1 MKLVPKLE
9 SKMALAS
16 VSLTYCGI
24 SDKGLPVGH
33 QLIQG
38 GLLVILAA
46 DDGNCGLLGT
56 LNLSKI
62 LINTTWRVQSW
73 KFHR

>member
-1 MKLVPKLE
+1 MPFAE
-9 SKMALAS
+9 
-16 VSLTYCGI
+16 SLTYCGI

-46 DDGNCGLLGT
+46 DNGDRWLLGA
-56 LNLSKI
+56 LNLI
-62 LINTTWRVQSW
+62 D
-73 KFHR
+73 